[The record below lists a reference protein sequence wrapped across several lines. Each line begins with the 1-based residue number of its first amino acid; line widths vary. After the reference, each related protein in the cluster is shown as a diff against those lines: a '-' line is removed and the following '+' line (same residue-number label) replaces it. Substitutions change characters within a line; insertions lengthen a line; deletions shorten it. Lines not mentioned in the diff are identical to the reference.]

1 MGARKTAPASPAE
14 SGSGDAAERLCL
26 HFLLFFLL
34 ATARLLVALGVP
46 AQPLLQGTS
55 PTALCPSSREEQ
67 CRFGAGQSRLLL
79 LPAVRMWLWN
89 NGGSR
94 EQLPEVWLLLTT
106 LWLFLPFPLF
116 GIQQPIKKKEKKTY
130 NNFQALLVLQQ
141 SPCKGTTESRGGGIP
156 MMTVLLLLTLMCLQN
171 TTQW

>member
-67 CRFGAGQSRLLL
+67 GRFGAGQSRLLL

-116 GIQQPIKKKEKKTY
+116 GIQQPIKKKEKRLTITFRPCWCSSNPRAK
-130 NNFQALLVLQQ
+130 AQQ
-141 SPCKGTTESRGGGIP
+141 KAVVEVFP
-156 MMTVLLLLTLMCLQN
+156 
-171 TTQW
+171 